1 MRGKDRL
8 AVVTVAIAVL
18 IAGCGKS
25 PPDGS
30 YLFGDRYFVRF
41 NAKPICKRVDRNSII
56 GPNQTELCG
65 SIDPGAGRRYVA
77 ELQRLPSGLKIPTAE
92 SMLLAAAFRA
102 AHASDSEIV
111 KRQPTKISVH
121 DALDVTMRSNR
132 GENVTFARY
141 VLVDHDVITLRADF
155 YASTEMPADARVF
168 LDSFEIAD

>member
-1 MRGKDRL
+1 MRDRDRL
-8 AVVTVAIAVL
+8 AVATVAIAVL

-25 PPDGS
+25 PPEGS

-41 NAKPICKRVDRNSII
+41 NAKPICKREDPNSII

-102 AHASDSEIV
+102 VHASDSEIV
-111 KRQPTKISVH
+111 ERQHTKIGLH

-132 GENVTFARY
+132 GEHVTFARY
-141 VLVDHDVITLRADF
+141 LLVDHDVITLWTDF
-155 YASTEMPADARVF
+155 YESTEMPAAAKEF
-168 LDSFEIAD
+168 LDSFEVAD